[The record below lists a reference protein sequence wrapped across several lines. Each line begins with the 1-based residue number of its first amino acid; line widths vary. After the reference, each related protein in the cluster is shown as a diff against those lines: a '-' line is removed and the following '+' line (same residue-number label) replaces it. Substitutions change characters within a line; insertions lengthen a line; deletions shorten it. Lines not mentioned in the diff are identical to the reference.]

1 MPPRGFSGLHGVNPM
16 KKKKIDLLLGN
27 PNLQN
32 VQRML
37 ASKPPVPWKKNI
49 CAASTTH
56 IIFIN

>member
-1 MPPRGFSGLHGVNPM
+1 MPPRGFSGLHGVNPNE

-37 ASKPPVPWKKNI
+37 ASKPPVP
-49 CAASTTH
+49 
-56 IIFIN
+56 